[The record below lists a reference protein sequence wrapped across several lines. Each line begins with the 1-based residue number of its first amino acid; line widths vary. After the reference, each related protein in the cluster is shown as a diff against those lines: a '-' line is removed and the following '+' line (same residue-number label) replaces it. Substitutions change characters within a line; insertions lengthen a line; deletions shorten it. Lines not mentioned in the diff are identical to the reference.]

1 MSQWDE
7 DLEDVAQRL
16 RESRPEASALELD
29 HIKMRAMARAA
40 SSRPRGTVLK
50 TRLLAALASLAL
62 MAGATGGVI
71 AAQGGNPGKGDAA
84 KGQYGSPGKGCGNQ
98 NKDKT
103 GPPGQV
109 KKGGDV
115 KDCPEQSQNNPGH
128 GGTPPGQGGTPPGQA
143 KKNK

>member
-71 AAQGGNPGKGDAA
+71 AAQSGSASKGDAA
-84 KGQYGSPGKGCGNQ
+84 KGQYGSPGKGCGNK
-98 NKDKT
+98 NKEKT
-103 GPPGQV
+103 GPPGQA
-109 KKGGDV
+109 GNA
-115 KDCPEQSQNNPGH
+115 KDCPEQAQNNPGH
-128 GGTPPGQGGTPPGQA
+128 GGTPPGQSKP
-143 KKNK
+143 KK

>member
-7 DLEDVAQRL
+7 DLDEVAQRL
-16 RESRPEASALELD
+16 REHRPEASALELD
-29 HIKMRAMARAA
+29 HIKMRAMAKAA

-71 AAQGGNPGKGDAA
+71 AASGGTPGKGDAA
-84 KGQYGSPGKGCGNQ
+84 KGQYGEPGKGCGNK

-103 GPPGQV
+103 GPPGKNNGNQP
-109 KKGGDV
+109 
-115 KDCPEQSQNNPGH
+115 CPEQSQSNPGH
-128 GGTPPGQGGTPPGQA
+128 GGTAPGQA
-143 KKNK
+143 KK